1 MIPVPPPPPTPGAGP
16 SQLTSPSPSSRQGH
30 PEAAKMLVLAQR
42 RGEEHVTWE
51 QLRLIKVTLGLPSV
65 CFYLRVNIQGCR
77 KPLYM

>member
-1 MIPVPPPPPTPGAGP
+1 
-16 SQLTSPSPSSRQGH
+16 
-30 PEAAKMLVLAQR
+30 MLVLAQR